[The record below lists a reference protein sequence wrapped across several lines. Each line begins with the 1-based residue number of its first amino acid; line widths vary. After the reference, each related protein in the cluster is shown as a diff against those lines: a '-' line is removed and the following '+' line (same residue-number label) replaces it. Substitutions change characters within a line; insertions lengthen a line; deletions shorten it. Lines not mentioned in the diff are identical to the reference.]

1 MKGEGE
7 KYEGRG
13 VRYERGVVR
22 VEVEEVRDVL

>member
-7 KYEGRG
+7 KDEGRG
-13 VRYERGVVR
+13 VRYERGEVR